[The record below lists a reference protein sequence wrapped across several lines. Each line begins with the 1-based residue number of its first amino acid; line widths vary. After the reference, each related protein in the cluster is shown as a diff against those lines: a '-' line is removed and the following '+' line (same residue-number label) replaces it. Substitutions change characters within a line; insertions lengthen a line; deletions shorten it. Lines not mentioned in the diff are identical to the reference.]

1 MKEFYNSGQLP
12 SSEEGFSFFEKKE
25 KEKRKEKGETNYF
38 PSDDLK
44 KAIDVALL
52 LNKPLLIAGLPGT
65 GKTAL
70 AAHLTELFDLGEP
83 LVFHTKTT
91 STAKD
96 LLYTYNALGHF
107 QYSRNQKN
115 EVLSAKEIDDKFIHY
130 EALGK
135 AIKASANGKNEKRKL
150 VLIDEIDKAPRD
162 LPNDLLDII
171 DNMRFKVDEL
181 HINKNK
187 GEKEADISEIKGN
200 EDFKP
205 ILILTS
211 NSEKSLPEP
220 FLRRCVFFYID
231 FPEQK
236 QLRKILRAKLN
247 FGYDDSQWNVII
259 DYFNKIKEEI
269 RGKEPATAE
278 LIMWAWLLKQKGISP
293 EMLHGTEDMDGDKK
307 QDLKASFSV
316 LIKDNE
322 DWKSIL
328 KKYFN

>member
-1 MKEFYNSGQLP
+1 MKEFYNKGQLP
-12 SSEEGFSFFEKKE
+12 TSTESYSPQKT
-25 KEKRKEKGETNYF
+25 ETKYF
-38 PSDDLK
+38 PSPDLK

-70 AAHLTELFDLGEP
+70 AAHLAKLFKLEMF
-83 LVFHTKTT
+83 VFHTKTT

-107 QYSRNQKN
+107 QYSRNKEN
-115 EVLSAKEIDDKFIHY
+115 KVLSAKEIIEKGFIQY
-130 EALGK
+130 EALGQ
-135 AIKASANGKNEKRKL
+135 AIKASENEKRTL

-171 DNMRFKVDEL
+171 DNMRFKIDEL
-181 HINKNK
+181 HSNK
-187 GEKEADISEIKGN
+187 GEKESDISEIKGK
-200 EDFKP
+200 EDYKP

-220 FLRRCVFFYID
+220 FLRRCIFFYID
-231 FPEQK
+231 FPEQE
-236 QLRKILRAKLN
+236 QLREILRAKLD
-247 FGYDDSQWNVII
+247 FGYSDTQWNAII
-259 DYFNKIKEEI
+259 DYFAVIKKEI

-293 EMLHGTEDMDGDKK
+293 EMLSGTEDIDDHKK

-328 KKYFN
+328 KKFFPNKK